1 MTAPKK
7 YPYKRRPRKSDPER
21 QRKRAPHVIS
31 AKAGTQGKQ
40 STQNPYLFFPQKPA
54 NPGPAEAEPK
64 PKSIIRSLAARK
76 PVPPAKDAF
85 HDQRCIRAKPINFAT
100 SILGVRPWD
109 KQAEILEALRTN
121 DQVAVRSCNGAG
133 KTFTAAVAIIWWLMS
148 YDNAVV
154 ITTAPSERQVREI
167 LWRELRRLY
176 MPLRD
181 IIGGKLTRTRLEISP
196 TRYAYGFSTN
206 TEDRFQGFHS
216 GNILVIVDEASGVD
230 EFIYNAID
238 GVTTANNSKL
248 LLIGNP
254 HGYAGTF
261 YDAFHKNRT
270 QFHTVHISA
279 FDLPAFKAQSITE
292 NNIQD
297 VEYPDPSP
305 VVPAEAGT
313 QRKAKHTDVIP
324 AGNTVF
330 PARNT
335 VIPAEAG
342 TQGNIN
348 YDESPHGLSTPKWA
362 IRVFNSH
369 GPQSSIYQT
378 RVLGQFP
385 DAADDTLIPLRD
397 VEAAVKRQTQ
407 IPPDT
412 TPVMG
417 VDVARFGNDKTV
429 IIIRHGPRVIYI
441 DELRKSDIVNTTGA
455 VITAAL
461 KYQLKDIIVDEIG
474 VGAGVLDNLKADKRF
489 NAQGLNGSNAPSNT
503 EKYLNLRA
511 EVFDGLRQ
519 RFADGDISIPNDP
532 ELISQMASLTYKY
545 NARGQLQLESKD
557 AIRSSGRQSP
567 DKADAIA
574 LAFTSEAK
582 MPEPKRIRFFTEKTL
597 RNLRYHQRHDPKWR
611 D

>member
-7 YPYKRRPRKSDPER
+7 FPYKRRPRKSDPER
-21 QRKRAPHVIS
+21 KRKRAPHVIP

-40 STQNPYLFFPQKPA
+40 STQNPYLFIPDK
-54 NPGPAEAEPK
+54 PAEAEPK

-76 PVPPAKDAF
+76 PVPPSKDAIRN
-85 HDQRCIRAKPINFAT
+85 QRLIREDPVGFAAR
-100 SILGVRPWD
+100 ILGVRPWD
-109 KQAEILEALRTN
+109 KQRRILDAIAHNRS
-121 DQVAVRSCNGAG
+121 VAVRSCNGAG
-133 KTFTAAVAIIWWLMS
+133 KTFTAAVVILWWLMS
-148 YDNAVV
+148 YDNAIV

-167 LWRELRRLY
+167 LWRELRNLY
-176 MPLRD
+176 IPIRD
-181 IIGGKLTRTRLEISP
+181 IVGGKLTRTRLEFSP
-196 TRYAYGFSTN
+196 KRYAYGFSTN

-230 EFIYNAID
+230 EFIYNAIS
-238 GVTTANNSKL
+238 GVTTSRNSKL

-261 YDAFHKNRT
+261 YNAFHKDRK
-270 QFHTVHISA
+270 QFETIHISA
-279 FDLPAFKAQSITE
+279 FDLPAFKDQGITE
-292 NNIQD
+292 ENIKD
-297 VEYPDPSP
+297 VEYPDPI
-305 VVPAEAGT
+305 T
-313 QRKAKHTDVIP
+313 DDTDVIP

-348 YDESPHGLSTPKWA
+348 YADSLIGLSSPQWA
-362 IRVFNSH
+362 LDLFNKQ
-369 GPQSSIYQT
+369 GPQSSVYQT

-385 DAADDTLIPLRD
+385 EEADDTLISLRD

-407 IPPDT
+407 IPPET
-412 TPVMG
+412 KPVMG

-429 IIIRHGPRVIYI
+429 IVIRQGPRVLYI

-455 VITAAL
+455 VVTAAL
-461 KYQLKDIIVDEIG
+461 RYKVKDIIVDEIG
-474 VGAGVLDNLKADKRF
+474 VGAGVLDNLKADRRF
-489 NAQGLNGSNAPSNT
+489 NAQGLNGSNSPSNT

-532 ELISQMASLTYKY
+532 ELISQIASLTYKY

-557 AIRSSGRQSP
+557 LIRSVGRQSP

-574 LAFTSEAK
+574 LAFTSEIK
-582 MPEPKRIRFFTEKTL
+582 TRPRKSIKFFTEKSL
-597 RNLRYHQRHDPKWR
+597 ARLRYHQRHDPRWR

>member
-7 YPYKRRPRKSDPER
+7 HPYNRRPRKSDKKR
-21 QRKRAPHVIS
+21 QRKRSPHVIP

-40 STQNPYLFFPQKPA
+40 STQNPYLFIPDKPA
-54 NPGPAEAEPK
+54 TPEPK

-76 PVPPAKDAF
+76 PVPPAKDAIRN
-85 HDQRCIRAKPINFAT
+85 QRAIRTDPINFACN
-100 SILGVRPWD
+100 ILGVKPWD
-109 KQAEILEALRTN
+109 KQQQILDAIALNRS
-121 DQVAVRSCNGAG
+121 VAVRSCNGAG
-133 KTFTAAVAIIWWLMS
+133 KTFTAAITILWWLMS
-148 YDNAVV
+148 YDNAIV

-167 LWRELRRLY
+167 LWRELRNLY
-176 MPLRD
+176 VPIRD
-181 IIGGKLTRTRLEISP
+181 IIGGKLTRTRLEFGSK
-196 TRYAYGFSTN
+196 RYAYGFSTN

-230 EFIYNAID
+230 EFIYNAIR
-238 GVTTANNSKL
+238 GVITAKNSKL

-261 YDAFHKNRT
+261 YDAFHKNRKRFET
-270 QFHTVHISA
+270 IHVSA
-279 FDLPAFKAQSITE
+279 FDLPAFKAQGITE
-292 NNIQD
+292 KNIQD
-297 VEYPDPSP
+297 VEYPDPI
-305 VVPAEAGT
+305 
-313 QRKAKHTDVIP
+313 TDDTDIIP
-324 AGNTVF
+324 ADNTVF
-330 PARNT
+330 
-335 VIPAEAG
+335 PAEAG

-348 YDESPHGLSTPKWA
+348 YADSPNGLSSPQWA
-362 IRVFNSH
+362 IDVFNDL
-369 GPQSSIYQT
+369 GPQSSVYQT

-385 DAADDTLIPLRD
+385 EEADDTLIPLRD
-397 VEAAVKRQTQ
+397 VEAAVKRRSD

-412 TPVMG
+412 KPVMG

-429 IIIRHGPRVIYI
+429 IIIRHGPKVIYI

-455 VITAAL
+455 VVTAAL
-461 KYQLKDIIVDEIG
+461 KYKLKDIIVDEIG
-474 VGAGVLDNLKADKRF
+474 VGAGVLDNLKADRRF
-489 NAQGLNGSNAPSNT
+489 NAQGLNGSNSSSNN

-532 ELISQMASLTYKY
+532 ELISQLASLTYKY

-557 AIRSSGRQSP
+557 QIRSVGRQSP

-574 LAFTSEAK
+574 LAFTSEIK
-582 MPEPKRIRFFTEKTL
+582 SRPRKSIKFFTDKSL
-597 RNLRYHQRHDPKWR
+597 RNLRYHQRHDPRWR

>member
-21 QRKRAPHVIS
+21 QRKRAPH
-31 AKAGTQGKQ
+31 GKQ
-40 STQNPYLFFPQKPA
+40 STQNPYLFIPQKPA
-54 NPGPAEAEPK
+54 NPGPAKPEPK

-76 PVPPAKDAF
+76 PVPPAKDAIRN
-85 HDQRCIRAKPINFAT
+85 QRHIRADPVNFACN
-100 SILGVRPWD
+100 ILGVDPWD
-109 KQAEILEALRTN
+109 KQKQILSAIAAKRS
-121 DQVAVRSCNGAG
+121 VAVRSCNGAG
-133 KTFTAAVAIIWWLMS
+133 KTFTAAITILWWLMS
-148 YDNAVV
+148 YDNAIV

-167 LWRELRRLY
+167 LWRELRNLY
-176 MPLRD
+176 VPVRD
-181 IIGGKLTRTRLEISP
+181 IIGGKLTRTRLEFSP
-196 TRYAYGFSTN
+196 KRYAYGFSTN

-230 EFIYNAID
+230 EFIFNAIR
-238 GVTTANNSKL
+238 GVITAKNSKL

-261 YDAFHKNRT
+261 YDAFHKNRKRFET
-270 QFHTVHISA
+270 IHVSA
-279 FDLPAFKAQSITE
+279 FDLPTFKAQGITE
-292 NNIQD
+292 DNIKD
-297 VEYPDPSP
+297 VEYPDPI
-305 VVPAEAGT
+305 T
-313 QRKAKHTDVIP
+313 DDTDDTDVI
-324 AGNTVF
+324 

-335 VIPAEAG
+335 VIPARPVIPAQAGTQSKTKHAIYSDTEAG

-348 YDESPHGLSTPKWA
+348 YADSLIGLSSPQWA
-362 IRVFNSH
+362 LDVFNDL
-369 GPQSSIYQT
+369 GPQSSVYQT

-385 DAADDTLIPLRD
+385 EEADDTLIPLRD
-397 VEAAVKRQTQ
+397 VEAAVKRQSQ
-407 IPPDT
+407 IPTDT
-412 TPVMG
+412 PPVMG

-429 IIIRHGPRVIYI
+429 IIIRHGPKVIYI

-455 VITAAL
+455 VVTDAL
-461 KYQLKDIIVDEIG
+461 KHKVKNIIVDEIG

-489 NAQGLNGSNAPSNT
+489 DAIGLNGSNSPNNT
-503 EKYLNLRA
+503 ELYLNKRV

-532 ELISQMASLTYKY
+532 ELISQLASLTYKY

-557 AIRSSGRQSP
+557 QIRSTGRQSP

-574 LAFTSEAK
+574 LAFTTDIKSRPRK
-582 MPEPKRIRFFTEKTL
+582 SIKFFTEKSL
-597 RNLRYHQRHDPKWR
+597 ARLRYHQRHDPRWR